1 MRKCERGGT
10 AGEQGGCC
18 VSSPRDNADSHSEGK
33 GGGGDAEG
41 QGGQGSSGLSPD
53 AGQRRSG
60 GGNKHAD
67 HALVRTA
74 RIMLG

>member
-33 GGGGDAEG
+33 GGGGGGMLKGRGVRDH
-41 QGGQGSSGLSPD
+41 QGCHLTRGSVVP
-53 AGQRRSG
+53 AGETNMQITLWLEPRG
-60 GGNKHAD
+60 
-67 HALVRTA
+67 
-74 RIMLG
+74 